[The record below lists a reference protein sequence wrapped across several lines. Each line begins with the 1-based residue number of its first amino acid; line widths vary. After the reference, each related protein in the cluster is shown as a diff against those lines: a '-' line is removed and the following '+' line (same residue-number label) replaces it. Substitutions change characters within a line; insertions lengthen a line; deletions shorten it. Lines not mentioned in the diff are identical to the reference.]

1 MVHFNVSIPENK
13 INFFIELIQ
22 SLNFAKIEE
31 QSSDFVLS
39 DAHKDILDRRLENYK
54 NNPESYID
62 KVSAKNDLKNRIWPT
77 G

>member
-39 DAHKDILDRRLENYK
+39 EAHKDILDRRLENYK

-62 KVSAKNDLKNRIWPT
+62 KVSAKNDLKNRI
-77 G
+77 

>member
-1 MVHFNVSIPENK
+1 MVHFNVSIPDNK

-39 DAHKDILDRRLENYK
+39 EAHKDILDRRLENYK

-62 KVSAKNDLKNRIWPT
+62 KVSAKNDLKNRI
-77 G
+77 